1 MSISSKYCNLLVI
14 GDKETVNIM
23 QISSL
28 DITLRRI
35 SQIERQFTTLD
46 RTFGKE
52 ANSFASALDT
62 AMNESSQQEVKNDDV
77 KLPEIKGLASA
88 KTSTDVLPDFNDIIK
103 SQAEKNG
110 IDENLLRAVIKTESG
125 FNPNARS
132 GAGAMGLM
140 QLMPTTAQSLGVLDP
155 YNPQQNVEG
164 GTKYLKNLLSKYGG
178 NKEMA
183 LAAYNAGPG
192 TVDRYGGIPP
202 YKETQNYVKKVL
214 AHEAKLNGGQE

>member
-1 MSISSKYCNLLVI
+1 
-14 GDKETVNIM
+14 M

-35 SQIERQFTTLD
+35 NQIERQF
-46 RTFGKE
+46 
-52 ANSFASALDT
+52 SALDKSEQSNT
-62 AMNESSQQEVKNDDV
+62 AAFKKALDNAMTANENNSQDALPTTVSSDFA
-77 KLPEIKGLASA
+77 KLPEITTVASLST
-88 KTSTDVLPDFNDIIK
+88 KTNALPDFDDIIK
-103 SQAEKNG
+103 TQAEKNG
-110 IDENLLRAVIKTESG
+110 IDENLLKAVIKTESG

-132 GAGAMGLM
+132 SVGAMGLM
-140 QLMPTTAQSLGVLDP
+140 QLMPQTAQSLGVIDP

-164 GTKYLKNLLSKYGG
+164 GSKYLKNLLSKYHG

-192 TVDRYGGIPP
+192 AVDRYGGIPP

-214 AHEAKLNGGQE
+214 SQEAKLDGGKQ

>member
-1 MSISSKYCNLLVI
+1 
-14 GDKETVNIM
+14 M

-35 SQIERQFTTLD
+35 NQIERQFAVLD
-46 RTFGKE
+46 KNNE
-52 ANSFASALDT
+52 VENSFKKALNT
-62 AMNESSQQEVKNDDV
+62 AMSENEKAENKET
-77 KLPEIKGLASA
+77 KLPEITSISSFKTTTNALPNFEDIIREQSA
-88 KTSTDVLPDFNDIIK
+88 K
-103 SQAEKNG
+103 NG
-110 IDENLLRAVIKTESG
+110 VDENLLKAVIKTESG

-140 QLMPTTAQSLGVLDP
+140 QLMPQTAESLGVLDP
-155 YNPQQNVEG
+155 YNPEQNVEG
-164 GTKYLKNLLSKYGG
+164 GTKYLKKLLSKYDG

-202 YKETQNYVKKVL
+202 YRETQNYVKSIL
-214 AHEAKLNGGQE
+214 ATYL

>member
-1 MSISSKYCNLLVI
+1 
-14 GDKETVNIM
+14 M

-35 SQIERQFTTLD
+35 SQIERQFAVLD
-46 RTFGKE
+46 KSTDE
-52 ANSFASALDT
+52 SNSFEKALNN
-62 AMNESSQQEVKNDDV
+62 AMSGNSQQEVNADSV
-77 KLPEIKGLASA
+77 KLPEITSISSFST
-88 KTSTDVLPDFNDIIK
+88 KTNALPDFNDIIK
-103 SQAEKNG
+103 SQAAKNG
-110 IDENLLRAVIKTESG
+110 IDENLLKAVIKTESG

-140 QLMPTTAQSLGVLDP
+140 QLMPQTAESLGVSDP
-155 YNPQQNVEG
+155 YNPYQNVEG
-164 GTKYLKNLLSKYGG
+164 GTKYLKKLLSKYDG

-192 TVDRYGGIPP
+192 TVDKYGGIPP

-214 AHEAKLNGGQE
+214 AQEAKLNGGQQ

>member
-1 MSISSKYCNLLVI
+1 
-14 GDKETVNIM
+14 M

-35 SQIERQFTTLD
+35 NQIEMQFSVLD
-46 RTFGKE
+46 RNLN
-52 ANSFASALDT
+52 NSGSSFEKALDN
-62 AMNESSQQEVKNDDV
+62 AMSEPEKTSETIHDT
-77 KLPEIKGLASA
+77 KLPSITSVSSLST
-88 KTSTDVLPDFNDIIK
+88 KTDALPDFDDIIK
-103 SQAEKNG
+103 TEASKTGVN
-110 IDENLLRAVIKTESG
+110 ENLLKAVIKTESG

-132 GAGAMGLM
+132 SVGAMGLM
-140 QLMPTTAQSLGVLDP
+140 QLMPGTAQSLGVLDP

-164 GTKYLKNLLSKYGG
+164 GSKYLKNLLSKYNG

-192 TVDRYGGIPP
+192 AVDRYGGIPP

-214 AHEAKLNGGQE
+214 SQEAKLNGGQE

>member
-1 MSISSKYCNLLVI
+1 
-14 GDKETVNIM
+14 M

-35 SQIERQFTTLD
+35 SQIERQFSTLD
-46 RTFGKE
+46 KTFNANTSFEKTLGEAMSANETSTKE
-52 ANSFASALDT
+52 AENNS
-62 AMNESSQQEVKNDDV
+62 V
-77 KLPEIKGLASA
+77 KLPEI
-88 KTSTDVLPDFNDIIK
+88 TSISSFSTTTNALPDFDDIIK
-103 SQAEKNG
+103 SEAAKNG
-110 IDENLLRAVIKTESG
+110 VDENLLKAVIKTESG

-155 YNPQQNVEG
+155 YNPAQNVEG
-164 GTKYLKNLLSKYGG
+164 GTKYLKKLLSKYEG

-214 AHEAKLNGGQE
+214 AHEAKLNGGLE

>member
-1 MSISSKYCNLLVI
+1 
-14 GDKETVNIM
+14 M

-35 SQIERQFTTLD
+35 SQIEQQFSLLD
-46 RTFGKE
+46 KSSRE
-52 ANSFASALDT
+52 SVNSFANQL
-62 AMNESSQQEVKNDDV
+62 NEAISKETPSGNENA
-77 KLPEIKGLASA
+77 KLPEIKTMSSIA
-88 KTSTDVLPDFNDIIK
+88 KTDVLPDFNDIVK
-103 SQAEKNG
+103 TEATKNG
-110 IDENLLRAVIKTESG
+110 IDENLLKAVIKTESG

-140 QLMPTTAQSLGVLDP
+140 QLMPQTAESLGVIDP
-155 YNPQQNVEG
+155 YNPAQNIQG
-164 GTKYLKNLLSKYGG
+164 GTKYLKNLLSKYDG

-214 AHEAKLNGGQE
+214 ANEAKFNGGEQ

>member
-1 MSISSKYCNLLVI
+1 
-14 GDKETVNIM
+14 M

-35 SQIERQFTTLD
+35 SQIERQFTVLD
-46 RTFGKE
+46 RTMGN
-52 ANSFASALDT
+52 ADNSFAQALNSAMSET
-62 AMNESSQQEVKNDDV
+62 NKQENKTEEQ
-77 KLPEIKGLASA
+77 KLPTITSLSEF
-88 KTSTDVLPDFNDIIK
+88 KTKTNALPDFNNIIK
-103 SQAEKNG
+103 TQAEKNG
-110 IDENLLRAVIKTESG
+110 IDENLLKAVIKTESG

-140 QLMPTTAQSLGVLDP
+140 QLMPKTAESLGVIDP

-164 GTKYLKNLLSKYGG
+164 GTKYLKNLLSKYEG

-214 AHEAKLNGGQE
+214 EQEAKLNGGQQ

>member
-1 MSISSKYCNLLVI
+1 
-14 GDKETVNIM
+14 M

-35 SQIERQFTTLD
+35 SQIERQFAVLD
-46 RTFGKE
+46 KSTNDS
-52 ANSFASALDT
+52 NSFEKALNN
-62 AMNESSQQEVKNDDV
+62 AMSNDSQKEINVDSV
-77 KLPEIKGLASA
+77 KLPEITSISSFST
-88 KTSTDVLPDFNDIIK
+88 KTNELPDFNDIIK
-103 SQAEKNG
+103 SQAAKNG
-110 IDENLLRAVIKTESG
+110 IDENLLKAVIKTESG

-140 QLMPTTAQSLGVLDP
+140 QLMPQTAESLGVLDP
-155 YNPQQNVEG
+155 YYPYQNVEG
-164 GTKYLKNLLSKYGG
+164 GTKYLKKLLSKYDG

-192 TVDRYGGIPP
+192 TVDKYGGIPP

-214 AHEAKLNGGQE
+214 AQEAKLNGGQQ

>member
-1 MSISSKYCNLLVI
+1 
-14 GDKETVNIM
+14 M

-62 AMNESSQQEVKNDDV
+62 AMNESSQQEVKNNDV

-110 IDENLLRAVIKTESG
+110 IDENLLKAVIKTESG

>member
-1 MSISSKYCNLLVI
+1 
-14 GDKETVNIM
+14 M

-35 SQIERQFTTLD
+35 SQIERQFAVLD
-46 RTFGKE
+46 KNLGE
-52 ANSFASALDT
+52 ENSFEKALNT
-62 AMNESSQQEVKNDDV
+62 AMSTNSKEEVNNTFT
-77 KLPEIKGLASA
+77 KLPEI
-88 KTSTDVLPDFNDIIK
+88 TSISSFSTTTNELPDFDDIIK
-103 SQAEKNG
+103 SQAAKNG
-110 IDENLLRAVIKTESG
+110 IDENLLKAVIKTESG

-140 QLMPTTAQSLGVLDP
+140 QLMPGTAESLGVTDP
-155 YNPQQNVEG
+155 YNPSQNVEG
-164 GTKYLKNLLSKYGG
+164 GTKYLKKLLSKYDG

-214 AHEAKLNGGQE
+214 AQEAKLNGGEQ

>member
-1 MSISSKYCNLLVI
+1 
-14 GDKETVNIM
+14 M

-35 SQIERQFTTLD
+35 NQIERQFAVLD
-46 RTFGKE
+46 KNNEVENSFKKALNTAMSENEKAESKE
-52 ANSFASALDT
+52 A
-62 AMNESSQQEVKNDDV
+62 
-77 KLPEIKGLASA
+77 KLPEITSISSFKTTTNALPNFEDIIREQSA
-88 KTSTDVLPDFNDIIK
+88 K
-103 SQAEKNG
+103 NG
-110 IDENLLRAVIKTESG
+110 VDENLLKAVIKTESG

-140 QLMPTTAQSLGVLDP
+140 QLMPQTAESLGVLDP
-155 YNPQQNVEG
+155 YNPEQNVEG
-164 GTKYLKNLLSKYGG
+164 GTKYLKKLLSKYDG

-202 YKETQNYVKKVL
+202 YRETQNYVKNVL
-214 AHEAKLNGGQE
+214 AHEAKLNGGQQ

>member
-1 MSISSKYCNLLVI
+1 
-14 GDKETVNIM
+14 M

-28 DITLRRI
+28 DITLKRI
-35 SQIERQFTTLD
+35 SQIEHQFALLSKSEKD
-46 RTFGKE
+46 SVD
-52 ANSFASALDT
+52 SFAKKLDE
-62 AMNESSQQEVKNDDV
+62 AISLKSQDDA
-77 KLPEIKGLASA
+77 KLPEITTKSTNA
-88 KTSTDVLPDFNDIIK
+88 KTNALPDFNEIVK
-103 SQAEKNG
+103 SEANKNG
-110 IDENLLRAVIKTESG
+110 IDENLLKAVIKTESG

-140 QLMPTTAQSLGVLDP
+140 QLMPQTAESLGVIDP
-155 YNPQQNVEG
+155 YNPIQNVQG
-164 GTKYLKNLLSKYGG
+164 GTKYLKNLLSKYNG

-214 AHEAKLNGGQE
+214 ASEAEFNGGEQ

>member
-1 MSISSKYCNLLVI
+1 
-14 GDKETVNIM
+14 M

-35 SQIERQFTTLD
+35 SQIERQFAVLD
-46 RTFGKE
+46 KNLGE
-52 ANSFASALDT
+52 ENSFEKALDT
-62 AMNESSQQEVKNDDV
+62 AMSTNSKEEVNNTFT
-77 KLPEIKGLASA
+77 KLPEI
-88 KTSTDVLPDFNDIIK
+88 TSISSFSTTTNELPDFDDIIK
-103 SQAEKNG
+103 SQAAKNG
-110 IDENLLRAVIKTESG
+110 IDENLLKAVIKTESG

-140 QLMPTTAQSLGVLDP
+140 QLMPGTAESLGVTDP
-155 YNPQQNVEG
+155 YNPYQNVEG
-164 GTKYLKNLLSKYGG
+164 GTKYLKKLLSKYDG

-214 AHEAKLNGGQE
+214 AQEAKLNGGEQ

>member
-1 MSISSKYCNLLVI
+1 
-14 GDKETVNIM
+14 M

-35 SQIERQFTTLD
+35 NQIEQQFAIFEKSQAD
-46 RTFGKE
+46 SD
-52 ANSFASALDT
+52 NSFEKELNNALD
-62 AMNESSQQEVKNDDV
+62 KNNNQGENSLDITS
-77 KLPEIKGLASA
+77 LPEISSISSLST
-88 KTSTDVLPDFNDIIK
+88 KTNALPEFNDIIK
-103 SQAEKNG
+103 TQAAKTG
-110 IDENLLRAVIKTESG
+110 INENLLKAVIKTESG

-132 GAGAMGLM
+132 SVGAMGLM
-140 QLMPTTAQSLGVLDP
+140 QLMPGTAESLGVVDP

-164 GTKYLKNLLSKYGG
+164 GSKYLKKLLSKYNG

-192 TVDRYGGIPP
+192 AVDKYGGVPP

-214 AHEAKLNGGQE
+214 SNEAQYGGQK

>member
-1 MSISSKYCNLLVI
+1 
-14 GDKETVNIM
+14 M

-35 SQIERQFTTLD
+35 NQIERQFAVLD
-46 RTFGKE
+46 KNNEVENSFKKALNTAMSENEKAESKE
-52 ANSFASALDT
+52 A
-62 AMNESSQQEVKNDDV
+62 
-77 KLPEIKGLASA
+77 KLPEITSISSF
-88 KTSTDVLPDFNDIIK
+88 KTTTNALPNFEDIIK
-103 SQAEKNG
+103 EQSAKNG
-110 IDENLLRAVIKTESG
+110 VDENLLKAVIKTESG

-140 QLMPTTAQSLGVLDP
+140 QLMPQTAESLGVLDP
-155 YNPQQNVEG
+155 YNPEQNVEG
-164 GTKYLKNLLSKYGG
+164 GTKYLKKLLSKYDG

-202 YKETQNYVKKVL
+202 YRETQNYVKNVL
-214 AHEAKLNGGQE
+214 AHEAKLNGGQQ